1 MSAEP
6 IDEKLSRT
14 TFLKAPE
21 PHISL
26 DAAVCGRCSI
36 GHVCVSCC
44 PAENFKRDEVS
55 GQVSVST
62 ESCLECGACR
72 IVCSLGA
79 VRWALPKGGFG
90 VCYLQ
95 G

>member
-1 MSAEP
+1 MPAEP
-6 IDEKLSRT
+6 LDEKLSRT
-14 TFLKAPE
+14 PFVKAPA
-21 PHISL
+21 PHIEL
-26 DAAVCGRCSI
+26 DAAVCARCPIS
-36 GHVCVSCC
+36 HVCLTCC
-44 PAENFKRDEVS
+44 PAGNFARDARS

-72 IVCSLGA
+72 LVCTAGA
-79 VRWALPKGGFG
+79 VRWNWPQGGFG